1 MIDTF
6 YKLGTSYIQFK
17 NKLIIAYYAFLV
29 TLQQF
34 LQGVGG
40 SQPIIQVKNEK
51 IVQWKKSMYILQV
64 LQIPM

>member
-40 SQPIIQVKNEK
+40 LQPTMQAKNGK
-51 IVQWKKSMYILQV
+51 IVH
-64 LQIPM
+64 

>member
-40 SQPIIQVKNEK
+40 LQPTMQVKNGK

-64 LQIPM
+64 LQMRI